1 MKLKNLLDRNVR
13 IVLEN
18 GKVMQ
23 LPKEKG
29 NKTPKV
35 KKKSVKLP
43 QRLPLAKNWEVPL
56 FFERHG
62 KVADL
67 PEAKK
72 NVVLLVPYDV
82 ARASRRQDV
91 VSLGEAIYKNR
102 KLVGYN
108 GFVSPVVASNLIE
121 VDKAADVA
129 ER

>member
-29 NKTPKV
+29 KTPKV
-35 KKKSVKLP
+35 RKKSVKLP

-62 KVADL
+62 KIADL
-67 PEAKK
+67 PEAKED
-72 NVVLLVPYDV
+72 VVLLVPHDV

-108 GFVSPVVASNLIE
+108 GFVSPVIASNLIE